1 MKKKIG
7 LFIGRFQPFHLWHID
22 ALNQARKKGITEFI
36 ISVGSSNKEHTVENP
51 FTYEER
57 KTMIS
62 KILKALNIKF
72 TIYALPD
79 FDSDEDRKNYIIKNV
94 TNFDTVIS
102 GNPRTSGI
110 FKKTKYEVLSLKI
123 MKDIKST
130 AIRHMLYINDRE
142 WLKQIVPGQVLIYLQ
157 HIDAAKRLVKYYRTE
172 HIWPSLAVDGVIF
185 TKDKKIVIIQRK
197 NEPLWYALPGGFI
210 DYGETTEHALIR
222 EMKEELGVTVKIR
235 KIAGVMSD
243 PKRDPRCHIISI
255 AYIADVVSWTPKA
268 GDDAKAV
275 KVMKFEDAKK
285 LKMVAGHDKFL
296 QSISL

>member
-1 MKKKIG
+1 
-7 LFIGRFQPFHLWHID
+7 
-22 ALNQARKKGITEFI
+22 
-36 ISVGSSNKEHTVENP
+36 
-51 FTYEER
+51 
-57 KTMIS
+57 
-62 KILKALNIKF
+62 
-72 TIYALPD
+72 
-79 FDSDEDRKNYIIKNV
+79 
-94 TNFDTVIS
+94 
-102 GNPRTSGI
+102 
-110 FKKTKYEVLSLKI
+110 
-123 MKDIKST
+123 
-130 AIRHMLYINDRE
+130 MLYINDRE